1 MICGPLSCPGSWGII
16 KLYIPCQCALV
27 CGAGNEAFSGRF
39 VALAWMLFARWV
51 SGLLMRKSAGAG
63 WLLAPHYGAA
73 NDCPTVGALVMVVF
87 FYASNK
93 DVFDCVK

>member
-1 MICGPLSCPGSWGII
+1 
-16 KLYIPCQCALV
+16 
-27 CGAGNEAFSGRF
+27 
-39 VALAWMLFARWV
+39 
-51 SGLLMRKSAGAG
+51 MRKSAGAG